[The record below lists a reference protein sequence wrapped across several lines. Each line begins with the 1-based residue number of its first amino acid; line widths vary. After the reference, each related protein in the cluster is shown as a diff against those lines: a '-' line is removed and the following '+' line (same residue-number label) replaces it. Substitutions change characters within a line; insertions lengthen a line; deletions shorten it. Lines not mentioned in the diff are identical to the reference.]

1 MSILTKIKTSSIF
14 FLALIFTALNSCVMY
29 YNTNE
34 IRNNFKKNINQINN
48 IADKAKND
56 FKNKS
61 NIYKDL
67 SGFILDRNLESF
79 KSISQEMKHFDI
91 AFKAVNDKKKEVLA
105 LKKRFEKIT
114 NGKTKIKS
122 NQPEWDEIK
131 NIKKQMSK
139 KGEEIT
145 AAIKKYTN
153 YSNQIGNM
161 IKNSGL
167 KTMDKI
173 DFINQIEKNQE
184 SLKSSI
190 QEIFK
195 NVDLY
200 RLKVNNAY
208 NNNFINDSI
217 YNYKLVVLNDMN
229 MLIEK
234 VEKANELLLFYKRKF
249 IDKTKNKHKIW
260 IGENTYANQALN
272 EIKKQIEMIKS
283 AKNEFNTLSVKLNQ

>member
-1 MSILTKIKTSSIF
+1 MSILTKIKISSIF

-67 SGFILDRNLESF
+67 SGFILDRNLEPF

>member
-1 MSILTKIKTSSIF
+1 MSILTKIKISSIF

-67 SGFILDRNLESF
+67 SGFILDRNLEPF

-272 EIKKQIEMIKS
+272 EIKKQIEMIKG

>member
-67 SGFILDRNLESF
+67 SGFIIDRNLEPF

-91 AFKAVNDKKKEVLA
+91 AFKDVNDKKKEVLA

-145 AAIKKYTN
+145 AATKKYTN

-229 MLIEK
+229 ILIEK

-260 IGENTYANQALN
+260 IGENTYANQALD

>member
-67 SGFILDRNLESF
+67 SGFILDRNLEPF

-145 AAIKKYTN
+145 TATKKYTN

-200 RLKVNNAY
+200 RLKANNAY

>member
-67 SGFILDRNLESF
+67 SGFILDRNLEPF

-91 AFKAVNDKKKEVLA
+91 AFKDVNDKKKEVLA

-272 EIKKQIEMIKS
+272 EIKKQIEMIKG

>member
-14 FLALIFTALNSCVMY
+14 FLVLMFIGLNSCVMY

-67 SGFILDRNLESF
+67 SGFILDRNLEPF

-91 AFKAVNDKKKEVLA
+91 AFKAVNDKKKEVLE

-131 NIKKQMSK
+131 NIKKKMSK

-145 AAIKKYTN
+145 AATKKYTN

-167 KTMDKI
+167 KQMDKI

-200 RLKVNNAY
+200 RLKANNAY

-229 MLIEK
+229 VLIEK

-249 IDKTKNKHKIW
+249 IDKTKNKNNIW

-272 EIKKQIEMIKS
+272 EIKKQIEMIKG
-283 AKNEFNTLSVKLNQ
+283 AKNEFNTLSIKLNQ

>member
-67 SGFILDRNLESF
+67 SGFILDRNLEPF

-91 AFKAVNDKKKEVLA
+91 AFKAVNDKKKEVLE

-272 EIKKQIEMIKS
+272 EIKKQIEMIKG

>member
-67 SGFILDRNLESF
+67 SGFIIDRNLEPF